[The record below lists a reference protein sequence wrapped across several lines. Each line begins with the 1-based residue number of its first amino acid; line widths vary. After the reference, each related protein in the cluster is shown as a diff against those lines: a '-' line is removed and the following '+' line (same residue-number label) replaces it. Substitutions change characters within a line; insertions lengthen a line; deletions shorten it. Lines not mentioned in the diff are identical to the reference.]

1 MKDHR
6 VPLRYRITVH
16 WACEVA
22 GVLLAYLGFLA
33 IYNNKENNKAAHFTT
48 WHGQIGLI
56 TLGLLS
62 MAPMGGVVA
71 KYSQT
76 TSKLVGLKP
85 RLLKDVHGYAGI
97 AALVCLLFTVIL
109 SFYSNWFQAVVSGN
123 TWWIALGLA
132 IYPRLYF
139 GYLRAKNL

>member
-1 MKDHR
+1 MKDSR

-33 IYNNKENNKAAHFTT
+33 IYNNKENNRAAHFTT
-48 WHGQIGLI
+48 WHGKIGLA

-71 KYSQT
+71 KYSLT
-76 TSKLVGLKP
+76 ASKLTGLKP
-85 RLLKDVHGYAGI
+85 RLIKDIHGYAGI
-97 AALVCLLFTVIL
+97 AALVSLLFTVIL
-109 SFYSNWFQAVVSGN
+109 SFYSTWFQNVVTGN

-139 GYLRAKNL
+139 AYLRIKKL